1 VCRSATVLIMIFV
14 PVELEARE
22 NAALQKA
29 TKEKS
34 FKEQQ
39 AKDAAKVLEQE
50 VSVYYVFP
58 VICSLVTAY
67 CLKKNI
73 N

>member
-1 VCRSATVLIMIFV
+1 MIFI

-58 VICSLVTAY
+58 VICSLVG
-67 CLKKNI
+67 LLLLFKEEHKLI
-73 N
+73 IS

>member
-1 VCRSATVLIMIFV
+1 MCRSAAVVFMIFV
-14 PVELEARE
+14 TVELEARE

-39 AKDAAKVLEQE
+39 QAKDAAKVLEQE
-50 VSVYYVFP
+50 VSVYCVFSG
-58 VICSLVTAY
+58 ICSQVTAS
-67 CLKKNI
+67 CLKENV
-73 N
+73 